1 MALPCPLAPGS
12 CGDGKGRGMSDAERR
27 IARAIFE
34 MRRDQGDG
42 ITNLPKY
49 LHILEDQPKEN

>member
-1 MALPCPLAPGS
+1 MT
-12 CGDGKGRGMSDAERR
+12 DAERR

-34 MRRDQGDG
+34 MRRDMGDG

-49 LHILEDQPKEN
+49 LHILAGDRHEEN

>member
-1 MALPCPLAPGS
+1 
-12 CGDGKGRGMSDAERR
+12 MSDAERR

-34 MRRDQGDG
+34 MRKDWGDG
-42 ITNLPKY
+42 IINVPKY